1 MSVTLDILESWRRP
15 RVVMRR
21 KLAEG
26 LAEGRSLAMLMGA
39 CALIFVAQWPRLAR
53 EAHLDPSVPLEGRL
67 GATLFALIF
76 VAPLMFYVGAAL
88 SQGVARLLG
97 GRGQGAAMR
106 LALFWA
112 LLAVSPAMLLHGLLS
127 GFLGP
132 VPGVAVVGAGVAL
145 AFVYIWGANMIEAQ
159 RWM

>member
-1 MSVTLDILESWRRP
+1 MAVTLDMLDSWRRP

-21 KLAEG
+21 KLGEG
-26 LAEGRSLAMLMGA
+26 LAEGRSLAVLMGA

-67 GATLFALIF
+67 GATLFAVIF
-76 VAPLMFYVGAAL
+76 VAPLMFYALAAL

-97 GRGQGAAMR
+97 GRGPGAAMR
-106 LALFWA
+106 FALFWA
-112 LLAVSPAMLLHGLLS
+112 LLVVSPAMLLHGLVQ

-132 VPGVAVVGAGVAL
+132 GPAVSAVGAGTLA

-159 RWM
+159 RWT

>member
-1 MSVTLDILESWRRP
+1 MAVTLDIVESWRRP

-21 KLAEG
+21 KLIEG
-26 LAEGRSLAMLMGA
+26 LTEGRSLAMLMGA

-53 EAHLDPSVPLEGRL
+53 EAHVDPSVPLEGRL
-67 GATLFALIF
+67 GGTLFAMIF
-76 VAPLMFYVGAAL
+76 VAPLLFYAVAAL
-88 SQGVARLLG
+88 SQGVARLAG

-112 LLAVSPAMLLHGLLS
+112 LLAVSPAMLFQGLLS

-132 VPGVAVVGAGVAL
+132 SPAVSVVGAGTL
-145 AFVYIWGANMIEAQ
+145 AGFVYIWGANMIEAQ
-159 RWM
+159 RWT